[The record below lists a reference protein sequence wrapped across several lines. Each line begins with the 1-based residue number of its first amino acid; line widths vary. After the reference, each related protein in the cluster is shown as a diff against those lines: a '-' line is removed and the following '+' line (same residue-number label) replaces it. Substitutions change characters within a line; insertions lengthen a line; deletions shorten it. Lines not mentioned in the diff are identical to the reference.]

1 MLFNVFDMFN
11 IRDELDAQMA
21 DMTLRILRGDTIPLD
36 EWDDLKDEVI
46 EDINEKIDQWNES
59 PEGMTLEEAE
69 EMADADRKAFLSALK
84 QFGLSLEDRFQLCS
98 DLYELA
104 EKQS

>member
-46 EDINEKIDQWNES
+46 EDINEKIDQ
-59 PEGMTLEEAE
+59 P
-69 EMADADRKAFLSALK
+69 
-84 QFGLSLEDRFQLCS
+84 
-98 DLYELA
+98 
-104 EKQS
+104 